1 MTKKFDN
8 FSAVDNISFSIKEG
22 EVFSI
27 LGHNGAGKTT
37 LINMLTGMFGCSSGD
52 ALVYGRSIKTEMDFV
67 QKDIGLCQ

>member
-67 QKDIGLCQ
+67 QKDIWICQ

>member
-67 QKDIGLCQ
+67 QKDIGFC

>member
-8 FSAVDNISFSIKEG
+8 FTAVDHITFSIKEG

-37 LINMLTGMFGCSSGD
+37 LINMLTGMFGCTSGE
-52 ALVYGRSIKTEMDFV
+52 AQIYGRSMKNEMDFV
-67 QKDIGLCQ
+67 QRDIGLC